1 MKLVILLA
9 GVGSRLRPLT
19 DVRPKCLVEVGGR
32 TILERFL
39 TQAKATEAFEEVV
52 LVTGY
57 RHEQIAEFATAW
69 SQEHGLKVSFVH
81 NARYDETN
89 NGYTLLC
96 AHEELANGFV
106 LTDGD
111 LILEEGILSRVAG
124 LSHSGLAVDMQMKLD
139 EEAMKFVLDEQG
151 HVTELSKEI
160 TVERGLGESIG
171 LCKIVAK
178 DVPAIVAHL
187 AQLVEAGEENEYYE
201 RAFQERIREG
211 WQLGVVDVGDLRWVE
226 VDDHA
231 DLARA
236 ERIFG

>member
-1 MKLVILLA
+1 MKLVILVA

-19 DVRPKCLVEVGGR
+19 DAHPKCLVEVGGR

-39 TQAKATEAFEEVV
+39 AQAKATGAFDEVV

-57 RHEQIAEFATAW
+57 RQAQIAEVAVRW
-69 SQEHGLKVSFVH
+69 SKEHGLPVSLVH
-81 NARYDETN
+81 NERYEETN

-96 AHEELANGFV
+96 ARDKLMDGFV

-124 LSHSGLAVDMQMKLD
+124 LQQSALAVDMQSKLD
-139 EEAMKFVLDEQG
+139 EEAMKFVLSEQG
-151 HVTELSKEI
+151 YVTELSKEI
-160 TVERGLGESIG
+160 PVERGRGESIG
-171 LCKIVAK
+171 LCKIVAG

-187 AQLVEAGEENEYYE
+187 TKLVEAGEENEYYE

-236 ERIFG
+236 ERIFS